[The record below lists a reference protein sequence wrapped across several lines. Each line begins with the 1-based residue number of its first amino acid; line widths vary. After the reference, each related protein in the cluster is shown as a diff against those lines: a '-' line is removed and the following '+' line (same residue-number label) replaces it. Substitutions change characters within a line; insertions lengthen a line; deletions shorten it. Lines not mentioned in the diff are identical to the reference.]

1 MIIAEFLRKKISRRC
16 VMAKIKEVIVQM
28 DDDKVLT
35 FTWEEAE
42 ELFNALKEL
51 FEKEKQETVPYTPFL
66 PYYPVEPY
74 VPPRPYYTPSIPDW
88 VNTPFTISTSDNI
101 GNG

>member
-1 MIIAEFLRKKISRRC
+1 
-16 VMAKIKEVIVQM
+16 MAKIKEVIVQM

-35 FTWEEAE
+35 FTLEEAE